1 MSTGR
6 LPWFTENS
14 FADRTNQM
22 FIRLINEVYNNDAHR
37 LSIERFPKHFHPRK
51 LHNSLLTQISTALYY
66 YVRLNIEREIFMVI
80 FITITVFFFG
90 T

>member
-1 MSTGR
+1 
-6 LPWFTENS
+6 
-14 FADRTNQM
+14 M
-22 FIRLINEVYNNDAHR
+22 FIWLINEVYNNDAHR

-80 FITITVFFFG
+80 FITITVVFFG
-90 T
+90 TWSLFSLSQESDELCPF